1 MPNIYRSFD
10 RCYCTVIMA
19 CWLQP
24 DNKAQAN
31 LLLEKVACDKV
42 HFTNLAHIHP
52 IGIIIVKK
60 KGLMCS
66 S

>member
-1 MPNIYRSFD
+1 M
-10 RCYCTVIMA
+10 VIMA